1 MTSEFEKFVSE
12 NISYGVCFVQEEP
25 FSKYFV
31 DAEFVSTKF
40 IEMEI
45 KKLEEE
51 CGTIS
56 DKIRMAF
63 KILKGSKQELENRL
77 ENIKGGCIRYI
88 DQIHQENGKTVIVL
102 PKAMSGGKSKK
113 ALKKLLN
120 DAVNQL
126 KFNILS
132 VTKAMHVYDIFVSR
146 IRYGITEIISSIE
159 IHYNEYPNKFTLTTE
174 PDLKYDNMGYITDK
188 LDVILNGMVKAVIAD
203 INKGEIKF
211 IRLEKVLELLKVED
225 TDDLI
230 KIAVIAGTRANTGL
244 GELFLRRIL
253 DDGYEREELDR
264 LMEES
269 NLKRYVEKYEN

>member
-1 MTSEFEKFVSE
+1 MMTSEFEKFVSE

-31 DAEFVSTKF
+31 VVEFVLTKF

-45 KKLEEE
+45 KKLEEK

-56 DKIRMAF
+56 DKIRMVF

-88 DQIHQENGKTVIVL
+88 DQMHQENGKTVIVL
-102 PKAMSGGKSKK
+102 PKAMSGGKSKR

-120 DAVNQL
+120 DAGNQL

-132 VTKAMHVYDIFVSR
+132 VNKAMHVYDIFVSK
-146 IRYGITEIISSIE
+146 IRYGITEIISGIE
-159 IHYNEYPNKFTLTTE
+159 IHYNKYPNEFMLTTE
-174 PDLKYDNMGYITDK
+174 PDLKYDNKGYIMDK
-188 LDVILNGMVKAVIAD
+188 LDVILNGTVKAVIVD

-211 IRLEKVLELLKVED
+211 ITLEKVLELLKVED
-225 TDDLI
+225 KDDLI
-230 KIAVIAGTRANTGL
+230 KIAIIAGTRANTGL
-244 GELFLRRIL
+244 GKLFLRRIL
-253 DDGYEREELDR
+253 MMG
-264 LMEES
+264 MS
-269 NLKRYVEKYEN
+269 KRSRIGSWRRVI